1 MPARIPRLYRKHTG
15 VYWVRVLVPKDDTE
29 AVMPQP
35 RASGLATHADTL
47 RPSMKETPLGI
58 EYIDPSTHD
67 HFSKKSEKRKSE
79 IRRSLRTKNPSEAA
93 TMASKLNAA
102 LSDAPRSDWGK
113 IMQEFLSNSPE
124 RPEKTSGES
133 RESALIQMMREFPE
147 LRQALAENIKNNG
160 LAALGMGAA
169 MRGLPTVA
177 QPVAEA
183 SLAAA
188 VVTPAQQP
196 ARPASVS
203 TSHYGGAVDLPA
215 RPTRLQDAIAEY
227 KKRLAASEL
236 KVRTVKSQVRSID
249 SFSEWLELAKPSMGK
264 NPYVHQILAPEI
276 NAYISHHAQN
286 RGGRGNHSK
295 AAHIPLDGRIPFD
308 DNKSEPKIK
317 ASTRKKRL
325 LEISK
330 FFNFAHRQLKACKE
344 NPVADLED
352 VMRDLASKARAQL
365 ESYMPFSDQDLKALF
380 DPVQYML
387 LTRDADYFWAPL
399 LSAHLGLR
407 LGEIVLPGLD
417 DIRQDAHGLWHL
429 NISAEVAKNQ
439 NSQRRVPI
447 TQPLIDL
454 GFLEYVEHVR
464 RQGATR
470 LWPHRRFDTNTGRA
484 NPTKNQSLHFGH
496 LLTKVGIRNERL
508 VFHSFRHTVVTALLD
523 AGTPVHISM
532 QICGHEAQQMAI
544 ERQLISPDAIRSS
557 HLQHYTHADTSRL
570 GKSSPLE
577 PLKQAL
583 EHSVKLPIDYRR
595 LRSAAEVIREHTRRE
610 KGEWVSGWAPQ
621 RQDQYIDS
629 LVSRVTG
636 DSGRRHAR

>member
-47 RPSMKETPLGI
+47 RPSVKEPPLGI
-58 EYIDPSTHD
+58 EYFDPSTHD
-67 HFSKKSEKRKSE
+67 YFSEKSGKRKSE

-102 LSDAPRSDWGK
+102 LSDAPRSNWGK

-169 MRGLPTVA
+169 MQGLPTEA
-177 QPVAEA
+177 HPVAEA

-365 ESYMPFSDQDLKALF
+365 ESYMPFSDQDIKALF

-387 LTRDADYFWAPL
+387 LTPTPTTSGPPCCRRISVCGWAKSFCRGWTTFARTPMDSGTSTSVLKWPRTRTASAGFPSPSHSSTWASWSMSSTFDARAPRDCGPIAGSTPT
-399 LSAHLGLR
+399 
-407 LGEIVLPGLD
+407 PG
-417 DIRQDAHGLWHL
+417 GPTP
-429 NISAEVAKNQ
+429 
-439 NSQRRVPI
+439 QR
-447 TQPLIDL
+447 
-454 GFLEYVEHVR
+454 
-464 RQGATR
+464 
-470 LWPHRRFDTNTGRA
+470 
-484 NPTKNQSLHFGH
+484 
-496 LLTKVGIRNERL
+496 
-508 VFHSFRHTVVTALLD
+508 
-523 AGTPVHISM
+523 
-532 QICGHEAQQMAI
+532 
-544 ERQLISPDAIRSS
+544 
-557 HLQHYTHADTSRL
+557 TSRF
-570 GKSSPLE
+570 
-577 PLKQAL
+577 
-583 EHSVKLPIDYRR
+583 
-595 LRSAAEVIREHTRRE
+595 T
-610 KGEWVSGWAPQ
+610 SGT
-621 RQDQYIDS
+621 S
-629 LVSRVTG
+629 
-636 DSGRRHAR
+636 